1 MKRQILPTEA
11 EWIESAVKNV
21 SAKEL
26 ILLDNGGFK
35 MVRLAPY
42 ASYPEHSHPDKTEY
56 AYVLAGNP
64 EIKIGP
70 ELFSTNP
77 DEFYIFPKNEK
88 HAIMNN
94 SDMESILLIGAIK
107 S

>member
-1 MKRQILPTEA
+1 MKRQILPDETKWVEGN
-11 EWIESAVKNV
+11 VKNV

-26 ILLDNGGFK
+26 ILMENGGFK
-35 MVRLAPY
+35 MVRLAPH

-56 AYVLAGNP
+56 AYVLSGNP
-64 EIKIGP
+64 DIKIGP

-88 HAIMNN
+88 HAIMNH